1 MRTNILKG
9 WGKDNNTSRTQFVP
23 PSFTPFL
30 PLDNPVTLNRTV
42 FLLNLCTKSLWKRSS
57 N

>member
-9 WGKDNNTSRTQFVP
+9 WGKDNNTSRTHFVP
-23 PSFTPFL
+23 PSFTPFP
-30 PLDNPVTLNRTV
+30 PLGNPVTLNRTV
-42 FLLNLCTKSLWKRSS
+42 FLLNLYTKSLWKRSC